1 MPAVGQ
7 IGPDFALFN
16 QDDHV
21 IPLGRVL
28 NNAEQVVVYFFP
40 QPGAPG
46 CTIEA
51 TGFRDIMP
59 HLQARNV
66 RLIGITTGPQQE
78 LRAFAKANNLN
89 FDVVWDGDQRT
100 SSEWGALR
108 GEHAA
113 RMTFVLNYKGV
124 VTHAWPRVNVY
135 SHAAEVLAALGGPL
149 EAAAPAA
156 EQAAPAA
163 APVAQAAAPA
173 AQAAAPVAQAAGPA
187 AALVAQA
194 AAPAA
199 PAAAPAAQ
207 AVAPTGTVPAAAT
220 DLVMAT
226 VRAALQLLL
235 AHQRSGG
242 AVPQDVVDLTAQ
254 IALAAQLARR

>member
-1 MPAVGQ
+1 M
-7 IGPDFALFN
+7 GPDFALFN

-21 IPLGRVL
+21 IPLSRAL

-66 RLIGITTGPQQE
+66 RLIGVTTGPQQE
-78 LRAFAKANNLN
+78 LRTFAKANNLN

-113 RMTFVLNYKGV
+113 RMTFILNYKGV

-135 SHAAEVLAALGGPL
+135 THAAEVLAALGGPV
-149 EAAAPAA
+149 EAGAAPAA

-163 APVAQAAAPA
+163 A
-173 AQAAAPVAQAAGPA
+173 
-187 AALVAQA
+187 
-194 AAPAA
+194 APAA
-199 PAAAPAAQ
+199 PAAAP
-207 AVAPTGTVPAAAT
+207 VAPAAAPVAPAPAPVGQAAAPVAVGATATATGTVPAATA

>member
-21 IPLGRVL
+21 IPLSRAL
-28 NNAEQVVVYFFP
+28 NNAEQVIVYFFP

-66 RLIGITTGPQQE
+66 RLIGVTTGPQQE

-89 FDVVWDGDQRT
+89 FDVVWDGDQRI

-113 RMTFVLNYKGV
+113 RMTFILNYKGV

-135 SHAAEVLAALGGPL
+135 THAAEVLAALGGPL
-149 EAAAPAA
+149 EAAAAPAA
-156 EQAAPAA
+156 EQAAPA
-163 APVAQAAAPA
+163 AAAPA
-173 AQAAAPVAQAAGPA
+173 AQAAAPVAQAAAPVAQA
-187 AALVAQA
+187 AAPVAQA

-199 PAAAPAAQ
+199 GA
-207 AVAPTGTVPAAAT
+207 VPAVAT

>member
-1 MPAVGQ
+1 M
-7 IGPDFALFN
+7 GPDFALFN

-21 IPLGRVL
+21 IPLSRAL

-66 RLIGITTGPQQE
+66 RLIGVTTGPQQE
-78 LRAFAKANNLN
+78 LRTFAKANNLN

-113 RMTFVLNYKGV
+113 RMTFILNYKGV

-135 SHAAEVLAALGGPL
+135 THAAEVLAALGGPV
-149 EAAAPAA
+149 EAGAAPAA

-163 APVAQAAAPA
+163 ASP
-173 AQAAAPVAQAAGPA
+173 AAPVAQAASDPELPA
-187 AALVAQA
+187 
-194 AAPAA
+194 
-199 PAAAPAAQ
+199 
-207 AVAPTGTVPAAAT
+207 GTT
-220 DLVMAT
+220 
-226 VRAALQLLL
+226 
-235 AHQRSGG
+235 
-242 AVPQDVVDLTAQ
+242 
-254 IALAAQLARR
+254 